1 MAPSLR
7 LKLLSI
13 ALLGAASA
21 CDGLPKDP
29 AHTTD
34 TVRQRGE
41 MQVGFVEGEPVD
53 MQADMRAAE
62 AHVAARHDVRVV
74 SVTGSEAKLMRDL
87 EDGRLDLVVGGFHE
101 KTPWSKHVALTAF
114 YPKKPPAEKLGVRA
128 ATRLGENAWLLSVE
142 RALADGKKASES
154 KE

>member
-1 MAPSLR
+1 MVPSSR
-7 LKLLSI
+7 LILLSI
-13 ALLGAASA
+13 ALLGATAA
-21 CDGLPKDP
+21 CDALPKDP

-34 TVRQRGE
+34 TVRQRRE
-41 MQVGFVEGEPVD
+41 MQVGFIDGEPADMEGD
-53 MQADMRAAE
+53 MQAA
-62 AHVAARHDVRVV
+62 AARVATWHGVDIA
-74 SVTGSEAKLMRDL
+74 SVTGSEAKLLRDL

-142 RALADGKKASES
+142 RALADGKKASGSE
-154 KE
+154 E